1 MQKIAK
7 QIFILSSIII
17 LLILPYFVFAG
28 NSTLDMLKEAGS
40 TEGPYDSATNQFTL
54 SSIIGKGVNVF
65 LSMLGIIFI
74 ILVIYG
80 GFTYMNARG
89 EEEKVKKG
97 IAIIRM
103 AIIGLV
109 IILGA
114 YAIWHYIYIN
124 LIV

>member
-28 NSTLDMLKEAGS
+28 NSTMDLLKEAGT
-40 TEGPYDSATNQFTL
+40 TEGPYAEADEFTL
-54 SSIIGKGVNVF
+54 ASIIGKGVNVF

-109 IILGA
+109 IVLGA
-114 YAIWHYIYIN
+114 YAIWYYIYWNFI
-124 LIV
+124 L

>member
-1 MQKIAK
+1 
-7 QIFILSSIII
+7 
-17 LLILPYFVFAG
+17 
-28 NSTLDMLKEAGS
+28 
-40 TEGPYDSATNQFTL
+40 
-54 SSIIGKGVNVF
+54 
-65 LSMLGIIFI
+65 MLGIIFI

-89 EEEKVKKG
+89 EKDKVTKG

-114 YAIWHYIYIN
+114 YAIWHYIYLN
-124 LIV
+124 LIM